1 MKKKI
6 LTLMFLLLVAPIIA
20 FGAGSVTLS
29 SDVGGSFYTFTW
41 TCTSDASGDI
51 SGEGEIVATGYPYQ
65 VEVIPDDAGDVIFTG
80 NNQPTTGFNVELR
93 GTLNEDVLYDV
104 TSACSNSALTRGTPL
119 TSSGGLVLLKGDTLT
134 PYASGVGNAKKFYLK
149 VKIIKP

>member
-1 MKKKI
+1 
-6 LTLMFLLLVAPIIA
+6 MFLLLVAPMIV
-20 FGAGSVTLS
+20 FGAGSATLS
-29 SDVGGSFYTFTW
+29 SDVGGSFYTFIW

-51 SGEGEIVATGYPYQ
+51 SGEGEINASGYLYQ

-80 NNQPTTGFNVELR
+80 DAQPTTGFNVELR
-93 GTLNEDVLYDV
+93 GTLNEDVLCNV
-104 TSACSNSALTRGTPL
+104 TSTCSNSAITRGTPL
-119 TSSGGLVLLKGDTLT
+119 TASGGLVLLKSTTLT